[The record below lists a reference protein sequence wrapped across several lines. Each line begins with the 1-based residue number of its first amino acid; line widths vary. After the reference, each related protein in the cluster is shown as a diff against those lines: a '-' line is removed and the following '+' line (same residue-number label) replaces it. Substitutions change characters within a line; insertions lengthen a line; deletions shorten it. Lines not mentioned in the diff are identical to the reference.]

1 MPELCFKEVFHK
13 TMASSSV
20 GMACILLVLCM
31 VVPSLATVYTVG
43 DTSGWTTGVDY
54 STWTKGKTFKVG
66 DSLVFNYPTS
76 HTVDEVSS
84 SDYSTCTVGNA
95 ITTDNSGA
103 TTFALK
109 TAGTRYFICG
119 VIGHCGNGMKLSVK
133 VESGSSTAPSK
144 SPTKSPSSSSS
155 SPPTTDK
162 PSTTTP
168 STTTTST
175 NVPDSSSSWSL
186 SPFVA
191 FVTTWVALFVL
202 VIS

>member
-1 MPELCFKEVFHK
+1 MTSLRVE
-13 TMASSSV
+13 
-20 GMACILLVLCM
+20 MACLLLFLCM

-54 STWTKGKTFKVG
+54 STWTKGNTFKVG

-95 ITTDNSGA
+95 IKTDNSGA
-103 TTFALK
+103 TTVALK
-109 TAGTRYFICG
+109 TAGTHYFICG
-119 VIGHCGNGMKLSVK
+119 VIGHCGNGMKLAVK
-133 VESGSSTAPSK
+133 VESGSSTAPS
-144 SPTKSPSSSSS
+144 
-155 SPPTTDK
+155 
-162 PSTTTP
+162 
-168 STTTTST
+168 TTTTTT
-175 NVPDSSSSWSL
+175 NVPDSSSSWSP

-191 FVTTWVALFVL
+191 FVTTWVALFVM

>member
-1 MPELCFKEVFHK
+1 
-13 TMASSSV
+13 MASSSV
-20 GMACILLVLCM
+20 RMACLLLVLCM

-43 DTSGWTTGVDY
+43 DTSGWTSGVDY

-95 ITTDNSGA
+95 INTDNSGA
-103 TTFALK
+103 TTVSLK
-109 TAGTRYFICG
+109 TTGTHYFICG
-119 VIGHCGNGMKLSVK
+119 VIGHCGNGMKLAVK

-144 SPTKSPSSSSS
+144 SPSSSSS
-155 SPPTTDK
+155 SPPSSDK

-168 STTTTST
+168 STTTTTPST
-175 NVPDSSSSWSL
+175 TTTTTTTKTDSSSSWSL
-186 SPFVA
+186 SPFMA
-191 FVTTWVALFVL
+191 FVTTWVALFAM
-202 VIS
+202 VIIS